1 MAYILPNGR
10 RLTGLENEPFTIGD
24 TRYPME
30 YLTWPGWCESREIQ
44 IVPDTREEA
53 AHKREKAYETRSDKF
68 FTRAAAYRAEG
79 READALAS
87 EEAGRAEKA
96 AIRAEFPYEGE
107 E

>member
-10 RLTGLENEPFTIGD
+10 RLTGLETASFSIGD
-24 TRYPME
+24 INYPMD
-30 YLTWPGWCESREIQ
+30 YLTWPGFCAKHEIQ
-44 IVPDTREEA
+44 VVPDTREEA
-53 AHKREKAYETRSDKF
+53 GAKREQAYRYRSDRYF
-68 FTRAAAYRAEG
+68 IAASSYRAEG